1 VARQATGSD
10 PQVSVY
16 CGSVNFVIMS
26 TAARFLPVVILA
38 KLLDRFLSLESHL
51 LYCTLASCARLL
63 VCPQKK
69 FAIRVLFFIISTLFL
84 SFNQFCA
91 LVFGRQLLNCPPQ
104 TKSHFLKKSR
114 QKIIHGETKDQM

>member
-1 VARQATGSD
+1 
-10 PQVSVY
+10 
-16 CGSVNFVIMS
+16 MS

-91 LVFGRQLLNCPPQ
+91 LVFGRQP
-104 TKSHFLKKSR
+104 TKLSPTNQKPFFKKIEA
-114 QKIIHGETKDQM
+114 KNYTW